1 MEKEKLKDKIKNIF
15 NDIIINIKNT
25 TNETLFNNTYNK
37 TYLMRAVLPFIFAII
52 SIYFKHLSIFVIL
65 NIIAFLA
72 YNIKNININ
81 SYYKYANLLLYLY
94 IVVPTFSYIYL
105 LNNSKIGLLVWI
117 FISILLLKITSY
129 LYKNILD
136 DIIFNNSGSKKM
148 LFTYTNAILVAIVI
162 GIISSI
168 FLKQKLITFIVINII
183 LAGLIF
189 AQDIFNEKINL
200 YTNNKLESKQYLNTT
215 IQIYNNFILIIPF
228 VAFLMSINVIK

>member
-1 MEKEKLKDKIKNIF
+1 M
-15 NDIIINIKNT
+15 
-25 TNETLFNNTYNK
+25 
-37 TYLMRAVLPFIFAII
+37 
-52 SIYFKHLSIFVIL
+52 
-65 NIIAFLA
+65 
-72 YNIKNININ
+72 
-81 SYYKYANLLLYLY
+81 
-94 IVVPTFSYIYL
+94 
-105 LNNSKIGLLVWI
+105 
-117 FISILLLKITSY
+117 
-129 LYKNILD
+129 YKNILD

>member
-25 TNETLFNNTYNK
+25 TNKTLFNNTYNK

-72 YNIKNININ
+72 YNIKDININ

-94 IVVPTFSYIYL
+94 IVFPTFSYIYL